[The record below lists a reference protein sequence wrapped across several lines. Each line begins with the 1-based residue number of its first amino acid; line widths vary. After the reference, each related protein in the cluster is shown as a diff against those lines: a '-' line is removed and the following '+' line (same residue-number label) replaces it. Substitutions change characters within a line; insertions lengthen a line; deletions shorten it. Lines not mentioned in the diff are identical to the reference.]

1 MNRVK
6 EAIASVLSIL
16 LLEAL
21 PILVLLVT
29 QPA

>member
-21 PILVLLVT
+21 PILVLLIT

>member
-1 MNRVK
+1 MNRAK
-6 EAIASVLSIL
+6 EAVASVLSIL